1 MKSETA
7 ENLEGRVDVLI
18 NAVYNKNIK
27 LKGIFKMR
35 VKIYEGRIYSV
46 VKEKDGNICVETVD
60 GLYKNDAEFKKAMKA
75 NGEKFIGIAN
85 KEKVHNTYEISAE
98 IVKEHGTLVTD

>member
-7 ENLEGRVDVLI
+7 EKFKRRVDVLL
-18 NAVYNKNIK
+18 NAVYNIFTEIK
-27 LKGIFKMR
+27 GGIKMK

-98 IVKEHGTLVTD
+98 IVKEHGTLVNE

>member
-7 ENLEGRVDVLI
+7 EKFKRRVDVLL
-18 NAVYNKNIK
+18 NAVYNILTKIK
-27 LKGIFKMR
+27 RGIKMK

-98 IVKEHGTLVTD
+98 IVKEHGTLVNE

>member
-7 ENLEGRVDVLI
+7 EKFKRRVDVLI
-18 NAVYNKNIK
+18 NAVYNKNTK
-27 LKGIFKMR
+27 LKETFKMK

-98 IVKEHGTLVTD
+98 IVKEHGTLVTE

>member
-1 MKSETA
+1 MK
-7 ENLEGRVDVLI
+7 
-18 NAVYNKNIK
+18 
-27 LKGIFKMR
+27 

-46 VKEKDGNICVETVD
+46 IREKDGNFCVETMD
-60 GLYKNDAEFKKAMKA
+60 GFYKNDSDFKKAMKS

-98 IVKEHGTLVTD
+98 IVKEHGTLVTE

>member
-1 MKSETA
+1 MK
-7 ENLEGRVDVLI
+7 
-18 NAVYNKNIK
+18 
-27 LKGIFKMR
+27 

-46 VKEKDGNICVETVD
+46 IKEKDGNFCVETMD
-60 GLYKNDAEFKKAMKA
+60 GFYKNDSDFKKAMKA
-75 NGEKFIGIAN
+75 KGEKFIGIAN

>member
-1 MKSETA
+1 MK
-7 ENLEGRVDVLI
+7 
-18 NAVYNKNIK
+18 
-27 LKGIFKMR
+27 

-85 KEKVHNTYEISAE
+85 KEKVYNTYEISAE
-98 IVKEHGTLVTD
+98 IEKEHGTLINE

>member
-1 MKSETA
+1 MK
-7 ENLEGRVDVLI
+7 
-18 NAVYNKNIK
+18 
-27 LKGIFKMR
+27 

-46 VKEKDGNICVETVD
+46 IKEKDGNFCVETMD
-60 GLYKNDAEFKKAMKA
+60 GFYKNDSDFKKAMKTK
-75 NGEKFIGIAN
+75 GEKFIGIAN